1 MSSLSADQK
10 HALETQAVNNLRE
23 YLQIPSVQP
32 NVNYDGCV
40 QFLEKQAKGLGLPCQ
55 VHEIIKG
62 KPIVIITWIGRE
74 PSLPSIMLNSHM
86 DVVPVFEDK
95 WTYKPFAAHMDD
107 QGNIYARGA
116 QDMKSVGIQY
126 LEAIRCLKKKG
137 IMLRRT
143 IHVTFVPDEEIGGK
157 DGMAV
162 FVKTNIF
169 RNLNVCFAL
178 DEGMASETEEFALFY
193 GERSIWQI
201 TFYCPG
207 HTGHGSLLLENTPG
221 EKVAYL
227 LKKIYEFRKTQ
238 QDKLRDNPTM
248 TLGDVTTANVT
259 VMNGGVQPNVIPP
272 EFSFVTDFRLALT
285 VDLQKFEETLKRWC
299 QEAGQGVYYKINQL
313 QMHIP
318 ATKLDANN
326 PFWVAFKE
334 VTDQLGLKLRPQV
347 FPGGTDSRYLREI
360 GIPALGF
367 SPINST
373 PILLHDNDEFLNR
386 ATFLRGINYYCDIL
400 RRLGDLEERSG

>member
-193 GERSIWQI
+193 GERSIW
-201 TFYCPG
+201 
-207 HTGHGSLLLENTPG
+207 
-221 EKVAYL
+221 
-227 LKKIYEFRKTQ
+227 RKY
-238 QDKLRDNPTM
+238 
-248 TLGDVTTANVT
+248 
-259 VMNGGVQPNVIPP
+259 I
-272 EFSFVTDFRLALT
+272 
-285 VDLQKFEETLKRWC
+285 
-299 QEAGQGVYYKINQL
+299 
-313 QMHIP
+313 
-318 ATKLDANN
+318 
-326 PFWVAFKE
+326 
-334 VTDQLGLKLRPQV
+334 
-347 FPGGTDSRYLREI
+347 
-360 GIPALGF
+360 
-367 SPINST
+367 
-373 PILLHDNDEFLNR
+373 
-386 ATFLRGINYYCDIL
+386 
-400 RRLGDLEERSG
+400 